1 MKTTRPICYCTLFV
15 LLLLAGSCKTRKA
28 VKEETGLPGTH
39 TAFFQKL
46 QQDAFAF
53 RTLTAR
59 LHVDLSIPGKSLN
72 SRVDLK
78 MIKDE
83 AFQLSVQPFLG
94 IEIVRAEI
102 SVDSIKVIDRM
113 NKRYVAESLSAL
125 KGELPV
131 DFNFYNLQA
140 LFTNQVFYPGEQS
153 LTPRLYKRFGLDV
166 NGETALITAKD
177 ALDLVYLFTT
187 DAGQKLIDT
196 SISDDGER
204 YSVLWKYGDFRLAGT
219 RPFPMQMDVR
229 LSGNGKI
236 QGELRMTY
244 SRIELDKPL
253 SLGISVP
260 SKYKRV
266 PFSEIVKSLS
276 SKKK

>member
-1 MKTTRPICYCTLFV
+1 MKTTRLICYASLFA

-28 VKEETGLPGTH
+28 VKGESALPATH
-39 TAFFQKL
+39 SAFFRKMQE
-46 QQDAFAF
+46 DAFSF
-53 RTLTAR
+53 RTLTAK
-59 LHVDLSIPGKSLN
+59 LNVDLTVPGKSMS

-94 IEIVRAEI
+94 IEVFRAEI
-102 SVDSIKVIDRM
+102 SVDSIKVIDRL
-113 NKRYVAESLSAL
+113 NKRYVAESLSDL

-153 LTPRLYKRFGLDV
+153 VTPGLYKRFGLKV
-166 NGETALITAKD
+166 HEETASILARD

-187 DAGQKLIDT
+187 DANQKLIDT
-196 SISDDGER
+196 SISNDGEQYTVR
-204 YSVLWKYGDFRLAGT
+204 WKYDDFRLAGT
-219 RPFPMQMDVR
+219 QPFPMRMDVR
-229 LSGNGKI
+229 LSGDGKV
-236 QGELRMTY
+236 QGELRMVY
-244 SRIELDKPL
+244 SKIELDKPL
-253 SLGISVP
+253 TLGLPVP
-260 SKYKRV
+260 SKYTRV
-266 PFSEIVKSLS
+266 SFGEIMKSLS